1 MHYQEEILNEFV
13 EYVNVYSVA
22 LGLEELI
29 DSHVVTEDEEGLFL
43 NIEVHTAMTDE
54 EIAMTFKAM
63 GYDDLNVRVTNR
75 DYFDKEH
82 PEYHEITIRIS
93 GLAIDN

>member
-43 NIEVHTAMTDE
+43 NIEVHTAMTDK
-54 EIAMTFKAM
+54 EIATTFKAM
-63 GYDDLNVRVTNR
+63 GYDYLNVRITNR
-75 DYFDKEH
+75 DYF
-82 PEYHEITIRIS
+82 YHEITIRIS
-93 GLAIDN
+93 

>member
-29 DSHVVTEDEEGLFL
+29 DSNVVAKDEEGLFL
-43 NIEVHTAMTDE
+43 NIEVHTPMTDE
-54 EIAMTFKAM
+54 EIVATFKAM
-63 GYDDLNVRVTNR
+63 GYDNLSVRVTNR

-93 GLAIDN
+93 